1 MLPISYRRHSFPQT
15 VVQHAVWLYLRF
27 TLSYRDV
34 EELLAQ
40 RGLDLS
46 YESVRCWV
54 PKFGP
59 MIARRL
65 RQCRARPSYYR
76 HLDEMVVRIA
86 GKRMYLWR
94 AVDHEGEILDVLLQ
108 RRRDRRA
115 AIKLMRKLL
124 RKQGFAPKSVT
135 TDQLRSYGA
144 ALRYLGRIVT
154 MSRAC
159 DKTIAP
165 RIPIRWYDGASARC
179 SGSNQPRQPSVS

>member
-1 MLPISYRRHSFPQT
+1 MYPISYRRHRFPPA
-15 VVQHAVWLYLRF
+15 VIQHAVWLYLRF

-54 PKFGP
+54 LKFGP

-65 RQCRARPSYYR
+65 RQRRPRPSDR
-76 HLDEMVVRIA
+76 WHLDEMMVRIA

-108 RRRDRRA
+108 GRRDRRA
-115 AIKLMRKLL
+115 AVKLMRKLL
-124 RKQGFAPKSVT
+124 RKQGFAPKRVT
-135 TDQLRSYGA
+135 TDQLCSWRRVSAKGMGE
-144 ALRYLGRIVT
+144 LLGD
-154 MSRAC
+154 SRLL
-159 DKTIAP
+159 
-165 RIPIRWYDGASARC
+165 
-179 SGSNQPRQPSVS
+179 